1 MKKVLFYSVLAV
13 LAAGCAENELDS
25 LSVATQGEGISFEA
39 EEAPATRMQ
48 WDETETSYV
57 PFWYAEQDR
66 IGIFAVNVKRGAF
79 GNEADLTTGRME
91 DNWSGLPTTAS
102 AADATY
108 KATQSQRTGAFTSE
122 NDNSLL
128 HFNGNKEARFLGVY
142 PKSVKAAYASGK
154 VILSNLPVLTT
165 QKQTTTKGY
174 NEATLMYSMSVASK
188 VNSYDAV
195 GEKVNLQFKRPLAAL
210 VLSTKNADDYTTG
223 DNSVFGNLKTIT
235 VEAKGW
241 TPESGKD
248 GKVDP
253 SLLAYDPNE
262 ATLEVDTLDYSA
274 ELVRGSD
281 LATGGDKVVLTI
293 GDGTSGLAW
302 SDADLAIASIMRVDR
317 SENFSADKPE
327 TMKVTFSFANID
339 LPLVKS
345 TSKSWNGFV
354 EYPALNIED
363 FPYLVTKG
371 LNNTRALIVN
381 SGNFSDI
388 YTKDGKAID
397 WSDTQTT
404 AGATSSTSVGL
415 GEIETIISKVA
426 LTNAELA
433 KLQDFTALK
442 NLTLAENTSI
452 PANTFSTGQASQM
465 VKLDLPKVTSVDKK
479 FIANNEAD
487 GTTYAFSGITD
498 LLMPKYEFEDE
509 VVNKAFFNS
518 EEQGKLVNIDMSG
531 VRSMMP
537 KFGILRTL
545 AFTNYSALKTVKV
558 QDNMVV
564 SPSGFAKCPLL
575 EKIDGIVDIS
585 EAPSAFMNPG
595 GSGANDKNN
604 ELTSIELTNG
614 IIPDDAF
621 RCCTALKEVKC
632 AGAAIVPTSI
642 GARAFVWTKVE
653 YMDLSKVTTLGEEAF
668 RNSSIYSANKD
679 TQILTVGATELPAKA
694 FQNCTKLQI
703 VKFTNA
709 TKITGDNVFDGANA
723 MRQIKFLKT
732 ISLANGAYTESLFGT
747 SENIDLWTNPSQ
759 SGVNGL
765 TWTLSAKKDSSAN
778 ADVESYNFTFKS
790 IQKKIED

>member
-66 IGIFAVNVKRGAF
+66 IGIFAVNVKKGAF
-79 GNEADLTTGRME
+79 GSEADLTGRMLN
-91 DNWSGLPTTAS
+91 NWSGLPATAS

-122 NDNSLL
+122 DDNSLL

-142 PKSVKAAYASGK
+142 PKNVKAAYASGK
-154 VILSNLPVLTT
+154 VTLSELPKLTEQT
-165 QKQTTTKGY
+165 QTTTKGY

-188 VNSYDAV
+188 ENSYDAV

-210 VLSTKNADDYTTG
+210 VFSTENADDYTTG

-235 VEAKGW
+235 VEAAGW
-241 TPESGKD
+241 TPAAGVTTTAIPGSE
-248 GKVDP
+248 
-253 SLLAYDPNE
+253 LAYDPNN
-262 ATLEVDTLDYSA
+262 ATLEVDTVNYAATLKPGT
-274 ELVRGSD
+274 V
-281 LATGGDKVVLTI
+281 LASNAGKTVKLTLN
-293 GDGTSGLAW
+293 DANGLAW
-302 SDADLAIASIMRVDR
+302 SDADLAIASIMPVDR
-317 SENFSADKPE
+317 SKNFSADKPE
-327 TMKVTFSFANID
+327 LMKVVFSFDKID
-339 LPLVKS
+339 LPLERS
-345 TSKSWNGFV
+345 TSKSWSGYI
-354 EYPALNIED
+354 EYPALDIEA

-371 LNNTRALIVN
+371 AGNTRTLIVN
-381 SGNFSDI
+381 SGAFSDI
-388 YTKDGKAID
+388 YDENGNID
-397 WSDTQTT
+397 WTDTQSGSNAVAVT
-404 AGATSSTSVGL
+404 
-415 GEIETIISKVA
+415 EIQTIISKVA
-426 LTNAELA
+426 LTNEELA
-433 KLQDFTALK
+433 KIKDFTALK

-452 PANTFSTGQASQM
+452 PANTFTTTQAGNM
-465 VKLDLPKVTSVDKK
+465 LKLDLPKVTSVDKK
-479 FIANNEAD
+479 FIANKEAD
-487 GTTYAFSGITD
+487 GTTYAFSKITD

-518 EEQGKLVNIDMSG
+518 KEQSELVNIDVSG

-545 AFTNYSALKTVKV
+545 AFTNYSALETVKV

-564 SPSGFAKCPLL
+564 SPSGFAGCLKL
-575 EKIDGIVDIS
+575 EEIDGVVDIS
-585 EAPSAFMNPG
+585 EAPKAFWQVG
-595 GSGANDKNN
+595 GGAAYENSGLA
-604 ELTSIELTNG
+604 SIELTNG

-621 RCCTALKEVKC
+621 RCCVGLEEVKSN
-632 AGAAIVPTSI
+632 GAAIVPTSI
-642 GARAFVWTKVE
+642 GARAFEWTGIK
-653 YMDLSKVTTLGEEAF
+653 YMDLSKVTTLGKSAF
-668 RNSSIYSANKD
+668 ANSKIYSANKD
-679 TQILTVGATELPAKA
+679 TQILTVGATELPEAA
-694 FQNCTKLQI
+694 FKGCLNLQI

-709 TKITGDNVFDGANA
+709 TKITGDNVFDGATA

-732 ISLANGAYTESLFGT
+732 ISLADGTYTAAGLFGT
-747 SENIDLWTNPSQ
+747 SANIDLWTNPSQ

-778 ADVESYNFTFKS
+778 ANVEDYNFTFKS